1 MKTTRQTIEGMAL
14 VFDPAAA
21 ADLAA
26 SIQFDVSGQEPG
38 VYHLD
43 IADGACRFGLGP
55 AAEPTLTVATPSE
68 VWEQI
73 SAGELSGRDA
83 LLDGLY
89 EVEGDASLLMRMDRL
104 FGRAPEEAIV
114 APATRRRPGPIAL
127 SGSRWLTVAFI
138 PWLVLWFGSLFGL
151 DTWTGVRIAFAA
163 SAVLAAYHA
172 SFGRATW
179 FEIGSALFLGLGAAV
194 SLTGMGRA
202 ALTGWGGAAD
212 SLVLGI
218 IWLFSLLHA
227 PSPLTAEYSRWDHAE
242 ALSGN
247 STFLHVN
254 RVLTFMWGC
263 VFVVMGSL
271 AVAALQWPE
280 TAGALAFLRFSLL
293 VPAIAATI
301 RLPRIASRLR
311 IDNIDGWRKR
321 ARLAAVAGVV
331 VAISALVTA
340 AVTF

>member
-21 ADLAA
+21 GDLSA
-26 SIQFDVSGQEPG
+26 SIQFDVSGAEPG

-43 IADGACRFGLGP
+43 ISGGACRFGIGP
-55 AAEPTLTVATPSE
+55 TADPTLTVITPSE
-68 VWEQI
+68 VWERI
-73 SAGELSGRDA
+73 SAGELSGREA
-83 LLDGLY
+83 MLDGLY
-89 EVEGDASLLMRMDRL
+89 QVKGNASLLMRMDRL
-104 FGRAPEEAIV
+104 FSRAPEEAV
-114 APATRRRPGPIAL
+114 LAPMTRRRPGPVAL
-127 SGSRWLTVAFI
+127 SGARWLTVAFV
-138 PWLVLWFGSLFGL
+138 PWLVLWFGSLLGL
-151 DTWTGVRIAFAA
+151 DTGTGVRVAFAI

-194 SLTGMGRA
+194 SLTGTGRA
-202 ALTGWGGAAD
+202 ALTAWGGAAD
-212 SLVLGI
+212 SLVLGF

-254 RVLTFMWGC
+254 RVLTLVWGA

-271 AVAALQWPE
+271 AVAALQWPGR
-280 TAGALAFLRFSLL
+280 AGLLAVLRFSLL

-301 RLPRIASRLR
+301 RLPRVAARLR
-311 IDNIDGWRKR
+311 IENIDGWHRR
-321 ARLAAVAGVV
+321 ARLAALAGVFA
-331 VAISALVTA
+331 AISVFVTA